1 MSVIKPEMITKEI
14 TRHDV
19 LPLSF
24 LKKTSYT
31 GSKRK
36 LRYKMAKTEIEAE
49 TDKNTL
55 GEGEEQPE
63 KKTVLRCYVWDG
75 PFAFDNTPE
84 EEIRIRDFDFND
96 AGIDAAIDYLNEE
109 LLRSE
114 STGA

>member
-1 MSVIKPEMITKEI
+1 
-14 TRHDV
+14 
-19 LPLSF
+19 
-24 LKKTSYT
+24 
-31 GSKRK
+31 
-36 LRYKMAKTEIEAE
+36 MAKTEIEAE

-84 EEIRIRDFDFND
+84 EEIRIRDFAFND